1 MKRIELDRICSTWGV
16 IRELGLRPS
25 VERKVINDVIHYDIN
40 TVRELCMKN
49 EDELLRIPSFND
61 VMISSLGEALAEY
74 GLHFGM
80 SEADL
85 DDYIDREY
93 VKTHGKPISF
103 NGSKSVGKVI
113 LTNAAPPKIEKQTGN
128 DSFDE
133 SVPHR
138 PSVEVKEDSFIKAS
152 YFVVSFLG
160 AMTGCMLTM
169 IAKLLFTLITD
180 IF

>member
-1 MKRIELDRICSTWGV
+1 MKRIELDRICSTWGL

-61 VMISSLGEALAEY
+61 VMISSLGDALAEY

-80 SEADL
+80 SEAEL

-93 VKTHGKPISF
+93 FKTHDMSKSF
-103 NGSKSVGKVI
+103 NRAKS
-113 LTNAAPPKIEKQTGN
+113 IEKMTFENGATTKTAKQADD
-128 DSFDE
+128 DSGDE
-133 SVPHR
+133 LVPQH
-138 PSVEVKEDSFIKAS
+138 SLVEVKEEPFVKSS
-152 YFVVSFLG
+152 YFVASFLG
-160 AMTGCMLTM
+160 AMTGCMFMM
-169 IAKLLFTLITD
+169 IVKLLFTLITD

>member
-80 SEADL
+80 SEAEL
-85 DDYIDREY
+85 DDYIERLM
-93 VKTHGKPISF
+93 V
-103 NGSKSVGKVI
+103 
-113 LTNAAPPKIEKQTGN
+113 A
-128 DSFDE
+128 
-133 SVPHR
+133 
-138 PSVEVKEDSFIKAS
+138 
-152 YFVVSFLG
+152 
-160 AMTGCMLTM
+160 
-169 IAKLLFTLITD
+169 
-180 IF
+180 

>member
-80 SEADL
+80 SEAEL

-93 VKTHGKPISF
+93 VKTHGK
-103 NGSKSVGKVI
+103 SVGKVI
-113 LTNAAPPKIEKQTGN
+113 LTNAAPQKIEKRTGN